1 MGNREA
7 KDYSQTF
14 HGSRGVTNAQDQ
26 LRAS

>member
-7 KDYSQTF
+7 KDYAQTF
-14 HGSRGVTNAQDQ
+14 HGSRGVTNAQVQ